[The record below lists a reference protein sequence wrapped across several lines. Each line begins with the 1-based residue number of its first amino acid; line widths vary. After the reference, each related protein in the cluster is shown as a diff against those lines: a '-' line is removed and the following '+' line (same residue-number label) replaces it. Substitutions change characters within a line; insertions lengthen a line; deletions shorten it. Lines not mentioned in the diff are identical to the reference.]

1 MNAHTWGEWTDPA
14 LCKTIQQ
21 MFQLKLVR
29 NQPENNISSWF
40 CPILLAI
47 LVLVLCKL
55 NTSRMNLTCDFLEDN
70 ASYGCICGNSDVFPR
85 KNLMRQ
91 IGGLWGDTLK
101 HIVDV
106 SHWAIYRSQ
115 LHERD
120 EKWRTDLWW
129 RSWFQFYMFPEN
141 DMSLTRLTPIV
152 PKGPLKSGVK
162 GIPILIQLLI
172 KAPLSFET

>member
-47 LVLVLCKL
+47 LVLCKL

-70 ASYGCICGNSDVFPR
+70 ASYSCICGNGDVFPR

-115 LHERD
+115 PWKRWEMAYWSMM
-120 EKWRTDLWW
+120 E
-129 RSWFQFYMFPEN
+129 
-141 DMSLTRLTPIV
+141 
-152 PKGPLKSGVK
+152 
-162 GIPILIQLLI
+162 ILISVLCSLKMTCVTYSTNANSPQRPI
-172 KAPLSFET
+172 EIRSERNTDIHTTVDEGTA